1 MRKTMIFAGFLAIV
15 AIVACQKEA
24 DILPVD
30 EGKTTLHFGI
40 GDATKTV
47 HTGAV
52 EMLWADGDDIS
63 VDTPAGFKTFA
74 LVDGQGSADGT
85 FQINQ
90 TVTVNA
96 DATSVYPASLAPAWV
111 DDKLSMTL
119 PASYDWAEG
128 AVKAPMIAWLN
139 NAYPYFHLLGG
150 VVKVDVYGVPASAT
164 KLVVTT
170 NNQNVSGTF
179 IMQANNTIATSAGT
193 NNTLTL
199 NFTAGTAS
207 NMTFY
212 VPLPVGTYTNITF
225 SVQSATETFKTVK
238 ASSITVAR
246 DQLVFAPALTFGAA
260 AKVTLVDTAMDCTSW
275 SKWNQKDGVNTSVLE
290 VGGRLR
296 FNVTEGDLDAY
307 WQLKPYYADAE
318 WQWVPF
324 NPYDYNT
331 YGLTPGQTAF
341 DIPLNE
347 TVVTALRERNSI
359 VLQGYNVTVN
369 SIEYIPA
376 VETVLW
382 EGEHELGDWSNS
394 FDVQGL
400 NTAGFWSG
408 LKAGKELSI
417 YFFESP
423 LPAIDYCQFFVQKKS
438 GYDNID
444 GLMFNAGT
452 NLYQTVYSYT
462 LTADQVSAIKE
473 SGIVIN
479 GKKITITKI
488 TLR

>member
-1 MRKTMIFAGFLAIV
+1 MRKTIIFAGFLAIL
-15 AIVACQKEA
+15 AIAACQKEA
-24 DILPVD
+24 DTLPVD

-40 GDATKTV
+40 SGATKTV
-47 HTGAV
+47 HTGTV
-52 EMLWADGDDIS
+52 ELLWAAGDDIA

-74 LVDGQGSADGT
+74 LTEGAGTADGT

-90 TVTVNA
+90 TVTVNEN
-96 DATSVYPASLAPAWV
+96 ATSVYPASLAPAWV
-111 DDKLSMTL
+111 DDKLTMTL
-119 PASYDWAEG
+119 PDSYDWSKG

-170 NNQNVSGTF
+170 NNQNVSGAF
-179 IMQANNTIATSAGT
+179 IMQANNSIATSAGS

-225 SVQSATETFKTVK
+225 SVQSETETFKTVK
-238 ASSITVAR
+238 ASSITVVK
-246 DQLVFAPALTFGAA
+246 DQLVFAPALTLGTAG
-260 AKVTLVDTAMDCTSW
+260 KVTLVDTAMDCTSW
-275 SKWNQKDGVNTSVLE
+275 SNWNQKDGLNASVLE

-296 FNVTEGDLDAY
+296 FNVTEGDADAY
-307 WQLKPYYADAE
+307 WQLKPYYADE
-318 WQWVPF
+318 GWNWVPV
-324 NPYDYNT
+324 NPLGYNT
-331 YGLTPGQTAF
+331 YGLVPGQTAF
-341 DIPLNE
+341 DLPLTE
-347 TVVTALRERNSI
+347 TVVSNLKERNSI
-359 VLQGYNVTVN
+359 VVQGYNVTVN

-376 VETVLW
+376 AETILW
-382 EGEHELGDWSNS
+382 EGEHELGDWSNT

-400 NTAGFWSG
+400 NTAGFWST

-417 YFFESP
+417 YFYESA
-423 LPAIDYCQFFVQKKS
+423 LPNIDYCQFFVQKKS

-473 SGIVIN
+473 SGIVIC